1 MNTQESHLFELIG
14 VTVHT
19 GTAEGGHY
27 YSFIR
32 ERVKRPTDTNNSSE
46 SILDHSQSSSSS
58 QHRWYLFNDAEV
70 KQFDPSQIANECFG
84 GEITSKGYD
93 QGSDRFLDFQ
103 FEKTHSA
110 YMLFYERIDT
120 PSLSSSS
127 TITTTSNMP
136 TLQLKDPIPYFIPKD
151 ISDWIWEDN
160 RRFVRDRHLFDH
172 NYFQFMWTL
181 CHHQVLTQP
190 PAIKDAN
197 AQESRTPS
205 TTESFDMLP
214 IQLAITFVFETYI
227 HAKDKPTMTGWVEYL
242 CKQFTAC
249 KPVAIWF
256 LAHMTQDDTWLTK
269 VLVRCP
275 NHTIRHMF
283 ARVLLD
289 VLHKSRFRDSS
300 NEDSLVVQQFIRQ
313 YLSIINEGGAR
324 LPIRYMSEY
333 FVFLHD
339 FARNGI
345 DECYLLLDCSC
356 IQQLITFYMLHRG
369 RQPKQSSSNNPNDD
383 GNTSSDDENQ
393 SNANLLMGSNA
404 IDDDIIPLNPI
415 RLPNNNNHNR
425 PVIFEKMFPLI
436 ALLLETERTR
446 TNLENFDFHLFI
458 ENDFAFIQQQILDNI
473 NLKATAHIIQ
483 LICQNNEVYANKI
496 VNLLCQWIIN
506 YNNDPNS
513 LQALFKVLS
522 YIIEQNS
529 NNVNNNTTNEG
540 NDQTPIPSTVIPDRN
555 STVDFASLIV
565 GRIGKLI
572 DICPTQMFEW
582 FNNVVNKSPTIH
594 RWIYH
599 NIRPWLKSYLL
610 YSTYTKVR
618 TLIAQLLVALVPSTV
633 FRQTYRTG
641 KYFLNLSK
649 QQLASTTQTTATQGT
664 ITSLLT
670 FSQQVRHNRIGMRNS
685 SYSSRHQI
693 PSMSNSTSFLS
704 LFDHQQF
711 EQYPS
716 DFTTETFSIL
726 RTLLSYLMELL
737 LEIGQDQSELHMNEN
752 QQRLVQYL
760 SVLIHF
766 TRYPSEKNLFAESN
780 HLHALC
786 SLISHPKLME
796 DHTVNNGNKLLIFIF
811 FQQLLTEKLLL
822 ANLLNYEHEFKKQI
836 PMCLII
842 VDHEDQ
848 ELILYNRLF
857 LFIYYN
863 ILRQFCQYTWL
874 YAKELASHRNM
885 SWALKNVL
893 PYVNLYSDACEQ
905 LLAICKIIL
914 HNNTDDMSVDDQK
927 TIMEFKKE
935 LYGLIYRFTD
945 IRTSW
950 TIILELTRDMCDLQ
964 ASHDERLQILANRGL
979 PVLTTIFFLVNSS
992 YHDQNQTQII
1002 TVQNDLIYLLNLLG
1016 NLLDTADMH
1025 IKRPPANNTINMR
1038 AIVGTQWKEKMDLIA
1053 KLLLL
1058 LNSYNSS
1065 EIRQR
1070 ALDLLKK
1077 IIVQLTIQDLT
1088 HVAVHVKTTHE
1099 QAAAQSH
1106 PQLGPCK
1113 RMKDEKKVISLL
1125 VFLDF
1130 PRRKQTINNSQQGK
1144 TEC

>member
-1 MNTQESHLFELIG
+1 MIG

-32 ERVKRPTDTNNSSE
+32 ERVKRSTDVNNPTE
-46 SILDHSQSSSSS
+46 SLLDHTQSSS

-70 KQFDPSQIANECFG
+70 KQFDPSQIGNECFG

-110 YMLFYERIDT
+110 YMLFYERIDS
-120 PSLSSSS
+120 PSSSS
-127 TITTTSNMP
+127 SMITTSSIP
-136 TLQLKDPIPYFIPKD
+136 TLQLKDPIPYGIPKD

-172 NYFQFMWTL
+172 HYFSFMWTL
-181 CHHQVLTQP
+181 CHHQVLIHP
-190 PAIKDAN
+190 PAIKDSN
-197 AQESRTPS
+197 PQEPTERQTPS
-205 TTESFDMLP
+205 NTESYDMLP

-289 VLHKSRFRDSS
+289 VLHKSRFRDSA

-393 SNANLLMGSNA
+393 SNTNLLMSGNA

-415 RLPNNNNHNR
+415 RLPTNNNHNR

-436 ALLLETERTR
+436 AFLLETERTR

-483 LICQNNEVYANKI
+483 LICQNNDVYANKI
-496 VNLLCQWIIN
+496 VNLLCQWIIT
-506 YNNDPNS
+506 YNTDPNS

-522 YIIEQNS
+522 YIIEQNP
-529 NNVNNNTTNEG
+529 NNVNNNTTGDNA
-540 NDQTPIPSTVIPDRN
+540 DQTPMPSIPDRN
-555 STVDFASLIV
+555 AVDFASLIV
-565 GRIGKLI
+565 VRIGKLI
-572 DICPTQMFEW
+572 DICPTQVFEW
-582 FNNVVNKSPTIH
+582 FNNVVNKSPIIH
-594 RWIYH
+594 RWIYT
-599 NIRPWLKSYLL
+599 NIRLWLKSYLL

-618 TLIAQLLVALVPSTV
+618 TLIAQLLVALVPSTI
-633 FRQTYRTG
+633 FRQQYRTG

-649 QQLASTTQTTATQGT
+649 QQLASTTQTTAAQGT

-670 FSQQVRHNRIGMRNS
+670 FSQQVRQRGKIRMQHCSTFPSQIS
-685 SYSSRHQI
+685 SI
-693 PSMSNSTSFLS
+693 ANATSFAS

-711 EQYPS
+711 DQYPS
-716 DFTTETFSIL
+716 DFTTETFAIL
-726 RTLLSYLMELL
+726 RTLLSYLVELL

-766 TRYPSEKNLFAESN
+766 TRYPSEKNLFAETN
-780 HLHALC
+780 NLHSLC
-786 SLISHPKLME
+786 SLMSHPKLME
-796 DHTVNNGNKLLIFIF
+796 DHSVNNGNKLLIFIL
-811 FQQLLTEKLLL
+811 FQQLLTEKLIL
-822 ANLLNYEHEFKKQI
+822 ANLLNYEHDFKQQI

-863 ILRQFCQYTWL
+863 ILRQICQYSWV
-874 YAKELASHRNM
+874 YAKELASHKNM

-893 PYVNLYSDACEQ
+893 PYVHFYPDACEQ
-905 LLAICKIIL
+905 LLAICKIIFHHHGENRSL
-914 HNNTDDMSVDDQK
+914 DDQQI
-927 TIMEFKKE
+927 IMEFKKE
-935 LYGLIYRFTD
+935 LYSLIYRFND
-945 IRTSW
+945 IRASW
-950 TIILELTRDMCDLQ
+950 GIILELTRDMCDLQ
-964 ASHDERLQILANRGL
+964 ASHDERLQILTRRGL
-979 PVLTTIFFLVNSS
+979 PVLTNIFFLVNST
-992 YHDQNQTQII
+992 YHDQNQTQMINA
-1002 TVQNDLIYLLNLLG
+1002 QNDLIYLLNLLA
-1016 NLLDTADMH
+1016 NLLDTADMQ
-1025 IKRPPANNTINMR
+1025 IKKPPPFNTNNMR

-1077 IIVQLTIQDLT
+1077 IIVQLSIQDLT
-1088 HVAVHVKTTHE
+1088 NVAVHVKTTHE
-1099 QAAAQSH
+1099 QAATQSH
-1106 PQLGPCK
+1106 PQLGPCE
-1113 RMKDEKKVISLL
+1113 RNDGEKERIFLI
-1125 VFLDF
+1125 VF
-1130 PRRKQTINNSQQGK
+1130 
-1144 TEC
+1144 